1 MATEF
6 PELGPLTNEELAEFP
21 DGEDHG
27 LDRVC
32 WHIEKCPRD
41 GCSIPSFK
49 RAATWSYE
57 SEEHSRCYLMR
68 HLMFSQLHNLD
79 ENEAAF
85 EALEATVQ
93 SYEET
98 FEMREAERRKNN
110 LQAQGNNRSRRH
122 HSRSRN
128 RTDSWGPRQPIGL
141 PPQARAVDLQ
151 IAHRSSTPNIIDMS
165 SAPSAGSAGSC
176 LPLSQQHNI
185 ENKQVVFRLSHVRI
199 IHDALVRAATAT
211 EQLQN
216 IMDQFS
222 SQYKHEQKVLN
233 EAKELLGKYLSQ

>member
-1 MATEF
+1 
-6 PELGPLTNEELAEFP
+6 
-21 DGEDHG
+21 
-27 LDRVC
+27 
-32 WHIEKCPRD
+32 
-41 GCSIPSFK
+41 
-49 RAATWSYE
+49 
-57 SEEHSRCYLMR
+57 MR
-68 HLMFSQLHNLD
+68 HLVHSSLHGCT
-79 ENEAAF
+79 EHEAEF

-98 FEMREAERRKNN
+98 FEMREAERRKNH

-122 HSRSRN
+122 RSRSRN
-128 RTDSWGPRQPIGL
+128 RDDSWGPRQPIGR

-151 IAHRSSTPNIIDMS
+151 IAHRSSTPCIIDMS

-176 LPLSQQHNI
+176 LPLTQQHNI
-185 ENKQVVFRLSHVRI
+185 ENKQITFRLSHVRI

-211 EQLQN
+211 DQLEK

-233 EAKELLGKYLSQ
+233 EAKELLGQYLSQ

>member
-1 MATEF
+1 MTSQPTGRANDEI
-6 PELGPLTNEELAEFP
+6 AEVP
-21 DGEDHG
+21 ARQDDDG

-32 WHIEKCPRD
+32 WHIDKCPRD
-41 GCSIPSFK
+41 GCSVQSFK
-49 RAATWSYE
+49 RAATWSYV
-57 SEEHSRCYLMR
+57 SEERLLCYLIR
-68 HLMFSQLHNLD
+68 HLMLSKLHDLD

-85 EALEATVQ
+85 EASQATVQ

-122 HSRSRN
+122 RSRSRN

-151 IAHRSSTPNIIDMS
+151 IAHRSSTPVVIDMS
-165 SAPSAGSAGSC
+165 RAPSAGSAGSC

-185 ENKQVVFRLSHVRI
+185 EDKQVIFRLSHVRI
-199 IHDALVRAATAT
+199 IHDALVRSATAT

-216 IMDQFS
+216 IMDNFS
-222 SQYKHEQKVLN
+222 IQYKHEQRVLN

>member
-1 MATEF
+1 MTTE
-6 PELGPLTNEELAEFP
+6 LTTETNDEPAEIP
-21 DGEDHG
+21 AGEDYDG
-27 LDRVC
+27 LNRVC
-32 WHIEKCPRD
+32 WYIAKCPRH
-41 GCSIPSFK
+41 GQCSIPSFK

-57 SEEHSRCYLMR
+57 SEERCRCYLMR
-68 HLMFSQLHNLD
+68 HLMISQLHELD
-79 ENEAAF
+79 ENDAAF

-98 FEMREAERRKNN
+98 FEMREKERRTNN
-110 LQAQGNNRSRRH
+110 PQAQDNNRSRRYR
-122 HSRSRN
+122 SRSRN

-151 IAHRSSTPNIIDMS
+151 IAHRSSTPVVIDMS
-165 SAPSAGSAGSC
+165 RAPSAGSAGSC

-185 ENKQVVFRLSHVRI
+185 EDKQVVFRLSHVRI
-199 IHDALVRAATAT
+199 IHDALVRSATAT

-216 IMDQFS
+216 IMDNFS
-222 SQYKHEQKVLN
+222 LQYKHEQRVLN

>member
-1 MATEF
+1 MRAA
-6 PELGPLTNEELAEFP
+6 TNEERAEFP

-27 LDRVC
+27 MDRVC
-32 WHIEKCPRD
+32 WYIEKCPRD
-41 GCSIPSFK
+41 GCSNASFK
-49 RAATWSYE
+49 RAQTWSYE
-57 SEEHSRCYLMR
+57 SEERSRRYLMR
-68 HLMFSQLHNLD
+68 HLIISNLHNLD
-79 ENEAAF
+79 ENDAAF

-98 FEMREAERRKNN
+98 FEMREAERRKNKP
-110 LQAQGNNRSRRH
+110 QAQGNNRSRRH
-122 HSRSRN
+122 RSRSRN
-128 RTDSWGPRQPIGL
+128 RTGSWGPSQPIGL

-151 IAHRSSTPNIIDMS
+151 IAHRSSTPGIIDMS

-211 EQLQN
+211 EQLQT

-233 EAKELLGKYLSQ
+233 EAKELLGSYLSQ

>member
-1 MATEF
+1 MTTEPTMRAATNDEIA
-6 PELGPLTNEELAEFP
+6 ELP

-27 LDRVC
+27 MDRVC
-32 WHIEKCPRD
+32 WYIAKCPRD
-41 GCSIPSFK
+41 GCSKASFT
-49 RAATWSYE
+49 RAQTWSYE
-57 SEEHSRCYLMR
+57 SEELSRCYLMR
-68 HLMFSQLHNLD
+68 HLMVSQLHNCD

-122 HSRSRN
+122 RSRSRN

-151 IAHRSSTPNIIDMS
+151 IAHRSSTPVVIDMS
-165 SAPSAGSAGSC
+165 RAPSAGSAGSC

-185 ENKQVVFRLSHVRI
+185 EDKQVIFRLSHVRI
-199 IHDALVRAATAT
+199 IHDALVRSATAT

-216 IMDQFS
+216 IMDNFS
-222 SQYKHEQKVLN
+222 IQYKHEQRVLN